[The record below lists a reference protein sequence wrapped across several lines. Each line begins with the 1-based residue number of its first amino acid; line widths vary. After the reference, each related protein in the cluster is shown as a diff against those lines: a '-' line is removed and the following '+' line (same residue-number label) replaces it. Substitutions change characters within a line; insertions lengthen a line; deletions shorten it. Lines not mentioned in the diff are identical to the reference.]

1 MGLQL
6 SGSVQ
11 LEGNLLVTGSANSVF
26 ENITVTG
33 KLTTQE
39 IETQFVSSSI
49 LYSSG
54 SNKFGDLVTDTQQ
67 FTGSVNLSG
76 SLIINGNVAI
86 GTPYADES
94 FTINGYS
101 NGTSRLR
108 LFNQG
113 TLIGALGSYLGIVG
127 FGGANDLLLLAP
139 NDLVFGGGNAEKAR
153 LSGNNLLMG
162 VTSSA
167 WWTNSTA
174 IQLPQF
180 ASLSHQNNGSLN
192 LMSFALETSS
202 DTFTYADTGVFPLR
216 YNQNPNNGTHT
227 WSTAPT
233 GTAGDTINFTS
244 SMSLT
249 TAGSLGIGVA
259 PVEYS
264 FFDTNTLQ
272 IKRATLASDN
282 TFNAMRLSHNIN
294 YSANNF
300 RFIASGVRTTMYQQ
314 QDGNHYFYTSPAGTA
329 GGAPNFTASLTLSNT
344 GAATFANSVT
354 AGSGLINGTTD
365 AFFDLNRSASGNASR
380 VRFQTTGTDEFEI
393 GLKGGVP
400 GFHITSGDATELLTI
415 SGSNVGVG
423 TVNPNGILHVSKGAA
438 DLYVESTGGAGNT
451 SRLILKNTAR
461 EWRTGADTDGNFW
474 HYDGTAAQ
482 YRFWIDSSGLVGVNY
497 NNSAIH
503 TYGSSAYSAQLT
515 VKASSASA
523 LTLLN
528 STTGGDAQVAI
539 NFVNE
544 FISGQYNYIA
554 RIIAEPEGSWD
565 SNASTRDSR
574 LTFFTT
580 LNGSTND
587 AMSISSAG
595 QIMLG
600 SASTGASGLAVMY
613 YGGGFANQTTLD
625 TDTRFQGPNTSV
637 AAAKC
642 YAWNTYSDQRI
653 KKEINPLTYGLSKIL
668 QLNPVSYNQYDSEI
682 IGDEIVL
689 KETYKSTIGLI
700 AQEVNDLI
708 PEAVGVGN
716 DTELWGLDYDKI
728 IPVLIKAIQEQQ
740 SQIEELKTKVEQL
753 QNN

>member
-26 ENITVTG
+26 ENISVTNRI
-33 KLTTQE
+33 TANE
-39 IETQFVSSSI
+39 INVQFVSSSI
-49 LYSSG
+49 IYSSG
-54 SNKFGDLVTDTQQ
+54 SNRFGDEAGDKHQ
-67 FTGSVNLSG
+67 FTGSVDIKG
-76 SLIINGNVAI
+76 
-86 GTPYADES
+86 
-94 FTINGYS
+94 
-101 NGTSRLR
+101 
-108 LFNQG
+108 
-113 TLIGALGSYLGIVG
+113 VG
-127 FGGANDLLLLAP
+127 
-139 NDLVFGGGNAEKAR
+139 VI
-153 LSGNNLLMG
+153 S
-162 VTSSA
+162 
-167 WWTNSTA
+167 
-174 IQLPQF
+174 
-180 ASLSHQNNGSLN
+180 
-192 LMSFALETSS
+192 
-202 DTFTYADTGVFPLR
+202 
-216 YNQNPNNGTHT
+216 
-227 WSTAPT
+227 
-233 GTAGDTINFTS
+233 
-244 SMSLT
+244 
-249 TAGSLGIGVA
+249 GSLGIGVT

-264 FFDTNTLQ
+264 SFDSNTLQ
-272 IKRATLASDN
+272 VKRAILSSDN
-282 TFNAMRLSHNIN
+282 TTNGLRLSHNVN

-300 RFIASGVRTTMYQQ
+300 RFIASGIPTTVYQQ
-314 QDGNHYFYTSPAGTA
+314 FAGNHYFYTSPAGTA
-329 GGAPNFTASLTLSNT
+329 GNSIGNFTASLTLSNT

-415 SGSNVGVG
+415 SGSNVGIGIIPNTWTG
-423 TVNPNGILHVSKGAA
+423 TNVKSLQIYLGSLSTSLTWGTALAHNAYYNGSWRYTGTFNAGKYDIGGNEHIWYSAPSGTAGDVISF
-438 DLYVESTGGAGNT
+438 VETMKLDSS
-451 SRLILKNTAR
+451 SRLGI
-461 EWRTGADTDGNFW
+461 
-474 HYDGTAAQ
+474 
-482 YRFWIDSSGLVGVNY
+482 NY

-515 VKASSASA
+515 VKTTSASA

-544 FISGQYNYIA
+544 FDSGQYNYIA
-554 RIIAEPEGSWD
+554 RIIAEPEGSWT
-565 SNASTRDSR
+565 STASTRDSR
-574 LTFFTT
+574 LSFFTT
-580 LNGSTND
+580 LNGVTND

-740 SQIEELKTKVEQL
+740 TQIEELKSRVEQL